1 MSGTPAPT
9 VHPSVASGRRVPVHL
24 LAAGLI
30 AASLVW
36 RASIT
41 SRGYLTF
48 DDFPLLSRADA
59 ATIGPD
65 FLLTLFN
72 NHFMPA
78 GQLLTWVVLRLTEF
92 QYWPY
97 ATVMLVGQALVSVAL
112 YRLLLLM
119 LPTSPLLLA
128 PLSLFLFTPLTLEAT
143 SWWAVGVNVLPMQ
156 LAMVLA
162 AGAFVRYQRGGGRRH
177 LVTLAAA
184 VVFGLVFFEKS
195 LLIVAFVALFAI
207 FVYSPGGPVRAVVG
221 AARRWWPVWLVLT
234 VVSLAFLA
242 LYLSRTTTSSLRQP
256 SSVGEVATFVGQLV
270 THTVVPGLLGG
281 PWSWLDGADGAPLT
295 APSLAARV
303 AALVVFAALVA
314 VTILLRRGLAVR
326 AWLLLLS
333 YLALDAALL
342 GATRMGSIFS
352 GVAGA
357 VPRYVGEIAVV
368 AAICLGVALCGLRE
382 AHEGEAREGEAP
394 EPVRAAPRWLPAYGY
409 AIPAVLVLFLAS
421 CFWSGKGYGDDWA
434 VKAGRDYLNTA
445 RADLAAAAP
454 GTVFMDQP
462 VPEHI
467 VGPLSAPY
475 NLQSQFFS
483 PLDHDPTFV
492 TQARN
497 LWAFDQSG
505 HVRPA
510 WVQGV
515 HGTPG
520 PEEGCGYRVTGGQAT
535 TLRLERGVGDYWY
548 AVRVAYIADRDTTGT
563 LRLGAGHE
571 HQFDVH
577 RGLNAVFLLLDGGGA
592 EVHLSVADPAANLC
606 TNEIDVG
613 SVVPQPAG

>member
-1 MSGTPAPT
+1 MSGTPSSPVNPPAGP
-9 VHPSVASGRRVPVHL
+9 GLRVPLHV

-30 AASLVW
+30 TVSLLW

-59 ATIGPD
+59 ASIGPD
-65 FLLTLFN
+65 YLLTLFN

-78 GQLLTWVVLRLTEF
+78 GQLLTWVVHRLTEF

-97 ATVMLVGQALVSVAL
+97 ATLMLAAQALVSVLL

-119 LPTSPLLLA
+119 LPNGPLLLA
-128 PLSLFLFTPLTLEAT
+128 PLALFLFTPLTLEAS
-143 SWWAVGVNVLPMQ
+143 SWWAVAVNVLPMQ

-162 AGAFVRYQRGGGRRH
+162 TGAFVRYQRGGGRRH

-184 VVFGLVFFEKS
+184 IVLGLVFFEKS
-195 LLIVAFVALFAI
+195 LLIVAFVALFAV

-221 AARRWWPVWLVLT
+221 AARRWWPAWLTLT
-234 VVSLAFLA
+234 VVSLLFLA
-242 LYLSRTTTSSLRQP
+242 LYLSQATSSLRQP
-256 SSVGEVATFVGQLV
+256 ASANEVFTFLRQL
-270 THTVVPGLLGG
+270 TTFTVIPGLLGG
-281 PWSWLDGADGAPLT
+281 PWRWLDGADGAPLT
-295 APSLAARV
+295 APPEAATWVALA
-303 AALVVFAALVA
+303 VFAALVA
-314 VTILLRRGLAVR
+314 LTVVLRGSLATR

-333 YLALDAALL
+333 YVALDAALL
-342 GATRMGSIFS
+342 GATRLGSVFS

-357 VPRYVGEIAVV
+357 VPRYVGEVAVV
-368 AAICLGVALCGLRE
+368 AAICLGVALCGLKSE
-382 AHEGEAREGEAP
+382 AEQPQKQPQWR
-394 EPVRAAPRWLPAYGY
+394 PVFGY
-409 AIPAVLVLFLAS
+409 LVPPVAILFLVS
-421 CFWSGKGYGDDWA
+421 CFWSGQGYGDDWA
-434 VKAGRDYLNTA
+434 IKAGRDYLNTA

-462 VPEHI
+462 VPEAV

-475 NLQSQFFS
+475 NLQSRFFA
-483 PLDHDPTFV
+483 PLDQDPTFV

-497 LWAFDQSG
+497 LWIFDQAG
-505 HVRPA
+505 HIRPA
-510 WVQGV
+510 WVAGT
-515 HGTPG
+515 HGAPG
-520 PEEGCGYRVTGGQAT
+520 PEQGCGYRVTGDQPT
-535 TLRLERGVGDYWY
+535 TLRLEKSVGDYWY
-548 AVRVAYIADRDTTGT
+548 AARIAYISDRDATATV
-563 LRLGAGHE
+563 RLGAGHE

-577 RGLNAVFLLLDGGGA
+577 RGLNAIFLLLDGGGS
-592 EVHLSVADPAANLC
+592 ELTMKLGDPAANIC

>member
-1 MSGTPAPT
+1 MSGTPTPP
-9 VHPSVASGRRVPVHL
+9 VNPPVGQGRRVPLHL

-30 AASLVW
+30 TASLVW

-59 ATIGPD
+59 GSIGPD

-78 GQLLTWVVLRLTEF
+78 GQLLTMVVLRLTEF

-97 ATVMLVGQALVSVAL
+97 ATLMLAGQALVSVAL

-119 LPTSPLLLA
+119 LPPGPLLLA
-128 PLSLFLFTPLTLEAT
+128 PLSLFLFTPLTLEAS

-162 AGAFVRYQRGGGRRH
+162 AGAFVRYQRGGGRKH
-177 LVTLAAA
+177 LVSLAAA
-184 VVFGLVFFEKS
+184 IVLGLVFFEKS
-195 LLIVAFVALFAI
+195 LLIVAFVALFAV

-221 AARRWWPVWLVLT
+221 AARRWWPAWLVLT
-234 VVSLAFLA
+234 VVSLLFLA
-242 LYLSRTTTSSLRQP
+242 VYLSQATSSLRQP
-256 SSVGEVATFVGQLV
+256 ASVDEVLTFVRQL
-270 THTVVPGLLGG
+270 TTFTVIPGLLGG
-281 PWSWLDGADGAPLT
+281 PWRWLDGADGAPLT
-295 APSLAARV
+295 APPEAATWVALA
-303 AALVVFAALVA
+303 VFAALVA
-314 VTILLRRGLAVR
+314 LTIVLRRGLAVR

-333 YLALDAALL
+333 YVALDAALL
-342 GATRMGSIFS
+342 GATRLGSVFS

-357 VPRYVGEIAVV
+357 VPRYVGEVAVV
-368 AAICLGVALCGLRE
+368 AAICLGVALCGLK
-382 AHEGEAREGEAP
+382 GEAAERE
-394 EPVRAAPRWLPAYGY
+394 APRWRPVFTYLVPPV
-409 AIPAVLVLFLAS
+409 AILFLVS
-421 CFWSGKGYGDDWA
+421 CLWSGKGYGDDWS

-462 VPEHI
+462 VPEAV

-475 NLQSQFFS
+475 NLQSRFFA
-483 PLDHDPTFV
+483 PLDKDPTFV

-497 LWAFDQSG
+497 LWIFDQSG
-505 HVRPA
+505 HIRPA

-515 HGTPG
+515 HGAPG
-520 PEEGCGYRVTGGQAT
+520 PEEGCGYRVTGGRPT
-535 TLRLERGVGDYWY
+535 TLRLEKSVGDYFW
-548 AVRVAYIADRDTTGT
+548 AARVAYISDRDATATV
-563 LRLGAGHE
+563 RLGNGHE

-577 RGLNAVFLLLDGGGA
+577 RGLNAIFLLLDGGGA
-592 EVHLSVADPAANLC
+592 DLTMSVADPAANVC